1 MLSVP
6 HGKMA
11 GDFNFQLPHCSE
23 VILTHSTNKSL
34 CWEWFLV
41 ACSVW
46 TDSPIQRE
54 SQLLAGREDPGVSE
68 PQKPSG
74 WVFVVVTVRL
84 HACRRAS
91 HRYYLCYN
99 LT

>member
-34 CWEWFLV
+34 CREWFLV

-46 TDSPIQRE
+46 TDSPVQE
-54 SQLLAGREDPGVSE
+54 G
-68 PQKPSG
+68 KPTVG
-74 WVFVVVTVRL
+74 WTRGPWG
-84 HACRRAS
+84 
-91 HRYYLCYN
+91 
-99 LT
+99 